1 MLMTQETT
9 SSNNKRIAKNT
20 AMLYVRMLLTMA
32 VSLYTSRVVLRILG
46 VEDFGIYNVVAGV
59 VTMFSFL
66 NSSMAI
72 SVQRF
77 LSFSLG
83 EEKQE
88 GRVDLVYSVSFYI
101 HLLIAIILLAIS
113 ECVSSHLVDS
123 LNIPVERQEAAH
135 TIFHISI
142 LTTCVSVVQIPF
154 TGLIIATEKMDA
166 YAYISIV
173 EVVLR
178 LGIVFLLPILPFD
191 RLESYACL
199 LLCSSSVILITYGLY
214 CRIVI
219 RSVRLRCI
227 WDRHLFKRMLSFASY
242 SMFGEI
248 AWTAVGQGVS
258 IVLNIFF
265 SPVINASRAI
275 AMQVSVAIK
284 RFVDNFQMA
293 LNPQIIKLY
302 ASGNKEEMLRLCF
315 RGTRLS
321 LYLLML
327 IAMPFVFCANHVIR
341 LWLGTVPDSSV
352 SFCVLALCGFLF
364 DVMSNLLATVVKA
377 TGNIRVYQLVV
388 SLFLFLNLPLSYA
401 CLMMGFPPESV
412 YWVYCGVSFALLF
425 VRLYL
430 LRPMV
435 GLSIRA
441 YCDEVLFPVG
451 KVSVLAV
458 IVPVSLYS
466 QLEQNVFTS
475 AILSLI
481 SFVLLSIIIY
491 KKGLDIRE
499 KQFIKQKIQSFVCK
513 LN

>member
-1 MLMTQETT
+1 MSDT
-9 SSNNKRIAKNT
+9 SSNNKRIARNT

-32 VSLYTSRVVLRILG
+32 VSLYTSRFVLQVLG

-83 EEKQE
+83 EEKPE
-88 GRVDLVYSVSFYI
+88 GNVDQVYSVSVYI
-101 HLLIAIILLAIS
+101 HLLIAFILLVIS
-113 ECVSSHLVDS
+113 ECVSSHLVDR
-123 LNIPVERQEAAH
+123 LNIPVERQKVAH
-135 TIFHISI
+135 VIFHISV
-142 LTTCVSVVQIPF
+142 LTTCISVVQIPF

-173 EVVLR
+173 EVMLR
-178 LGIVFLLPILPFD
+178 LGMVFLLPILPFD
-191 RLESYACL
+191 RLVSYAYL
-199 LLCSSSVILITYGLY
+199 LLFTSLVILIVYGLY
-214 CRIVI
+214 CKIGI
-219 RSVRLRCI
+219 RSVRLRCV
-227 WDRHLFKRMLSFASY
+227 WDRHLFKNMLSFASY

-302 ASGNKEEMLRLCF
+302 ASGNTEEMLKLCF
-315 RGTRLS
+315 RGSRLS

-327 IAMPFVFCANHVIR
+327 IAMPFMFCANQVLR

-352 SFCVLALCGFLF
+352 SFCILALCGFFF

-388 SLFLFLNLPLSYA
+388 SFFLFLNLPLSYV
-401 CLMMGFPPESV
+401 CLAMGFPPESV
-412 YWVYCGVSFALLF
+412 YWVYSGISFSLLF

-435 GLSIRA
+435 GLSIRE
-441 YCDEVLFPVG
+441 YSEEVLLPVG

-458 IVPVSLYS
+458 IVPVLLHT
-466 QLEQNVFTS
+466 QLEQEFFTS
-475 AILSLI
+475 AIVSVA
-481 SFVLLSIIIY
+481 SFVILSILIY
-491 KKGLDIRE
+491 KTGLDTHE
-499 KQFIKQKIQSFVCK
+499 KHFVKQKLQSIVCK
-513 LN
+513 LS